1 MLDRILI
8 AGTGALASLFA
19 ARLSAAGARVGMLGG
34 WPEGLAALKANGVR
48 LLQPD
53 AAGDTLSRQPPI
65 DFAGAGEA
73 SKGQPST
80 GPAGIEERHD
90 VQVFSDPAE
99 CAGADYALVLV
110 KAWQTERT
118 AAQLRAC
125 LNPDGLAL
133 TLQNG
138 AGNYEQLAAAL
149 GPERAA
155 LGVTTTGATLMA
167 PGLVRPGG
175 RGVISVQQ
183 HPRISPVVEL
193 LRAAGFEVEETP
205 NPEGLVWSKLV
216 VNAAINPLTAML
228 RVPNGDLLSR
238 PDARDLM
245 GRLAREAAAVAA
257 ALGVALTFSDPAAA
271 AEDVARKTAG
281 NHSSMLQDVLRG
293 APTEIDAICGVVVRE
308 GQRLGVPTPVNEV
321 MWRLVRAVV
330 NP

>member
-19 ARLSAAGARVGMLGG
+19 ARLSAAGAMVSMLGS
-34 WPEGLAALKANGVR
+34 WQEGLAALKADGVR
-48 LLQPD
+48 LL
-53 AAGDTLSRQPPI
+53 PP
-65 DFAGAGEA
+65 AGAGEP
-73 SKGQPST
+73 SRGQPPAD
-80 GPAGIEERHD
+80 PAGAEERYT

-99 CAGADYALVLV
+99 CEGVDYALVLV

-125 LNPDGLAL
+125 LNPGGLAL
-133 TLQNG
+133 TLQNA

-155 LGVTTTGATLMA
+155 LGVTTTGATLVA
-167 PGLVRPGG
+167 PGVARQGG

-183 HPRISPVVEL
+183 HPRIGPLVEL

-205 NPEGLVWSKLV
+205 DPVGLVWSKLV
-216 VNAAINPLTAML
+216 VNAAINPLTALL
-228 RVPNGDLLSR
+228 RVLNGELLVR
-238 PDARDLM
+238 PEARELM

-257 ALGVALTFSDPAAA
+257 ILGVALTFSDPSAA
-271 AEDVARKTAG
+271 AEDVARRTAG
-281 NHSSMLQDVLRG
+281 NQSSMLQDVLRG

-308 GQRLGVPTPVNEV
+308 GKRLGVAAPVNEI
-321 MWRLVRAVV
+321 MWQLVRAVV
-330 NP
+330 NR